1 MSGGGGRDGVDDP
14 RDVFEP
20 DGAGGRSRHGRR
32 RRGWAQRLVIF
43 GGVVSSLS
51 LALSAAGFGYL
62 YRKAERIPRV
72 ELSSVLEEAPGESGE
87 PQNYLIVGIDN
98 ADRLD
103 PDDPVR
109 RARDSNQLSD
119 TIMVL
124 RIDPDERKAQLLSL
138 PRDLWVPYND
148 TGDNARINTAIS
160 RGNGRPDV
168 LIGVL
173 RDYLGIPIHHY
184 VQLDLLGFR
193 DLVEAIDGVPVYFPY
208 PARDQ
213 RSGLSILETGC
224 VTLDPVQALAYARSR
239 YHDQLVDGEWVRDPR
254 YDLGRIQRQQDFIRR
269 ALDRAVSKGARN
281 PGTLDKLLDA
291 GLASVTID
299 DEVTTGDIF
308 DLAQRFREFDPDS
321 LETYTVPVVRE
332 FKGAADVVLLVESEA
347 EPILS
352 RFRGDPTG
360 DALGDGDDEGT
371 GSDGGD
377 GDDATTGASA
387 DMVPAS
393 VRLTVLNGSGANGQA
408 MLAAGQLTEAGFIVV
423 GRGEESGFGV
433 ERTVVRYPEGSRAA
447 AELVS
452 RWLEGGADLEEIPA
466 GSAGADQGVVV
477 VTGTDWAG
485 VAAEPAPPMPPQEGE
500 DDGTGTGD
508 PGVGSGEGD
517 AGDAGDTVGDDTSDE
532 RVGGEDG
539 VVSEGE
545 TLTTVYDPR
554 NPLGTTTS
562 TDGTGAGSGEGTT
575 TTSTTVPPDC

>member
-1 MSGGGGRDGVDDP
+1 MSGHD
-14 RDVFEP
+14 
-20 DGAGGRSRHGRR
+20 GRR
-32 RRGWAQRLVIF
+32 RRGWAQRLVIL

-51 LALSAAGFGYL
+51 LATSAAGFGYF

-87 PQNYLIVGIDN
+87 PQNYLIVGVDN

-124 RIDPDERKAQLLSL
+124 RIDPDERKAELLSL
-138 PRDLWVPYND
+138 PRDLWVPYDD

-193 DLVEAIDGVPVYFPY
+193 DLVEAIDGVPIYFPY

-213 RSGLSILETGC
+213 RSGLSILSTGC

-281 PGTLDKLLDA
+281 PGTLDRLLDA
-291 GLASVTID
+291 ALSSVTID
-299 DEVTTGDIF
+299 DELTTGDIF

-332 FKGAADVVLLVESEA
+332 FKGAADVVLLVENEA
-347 EPILS
+347 EPILA
-352 RFRGDPTG
+352 RFRGDPG
-360 DALGDGDDEGT
+360 ADDALGDGDEGDE
-371 GSDGGD
+371 

-408 MLAAGQLTEAGFIVV
+408 MVAAEELTGAGFMVV
-423 GRGEESGFGV
+423 GRGEEPGFGID
-433 ERTVVRYPEGSRAA
+433 RTVVRYPEGSRAA

-452 RWLEGGADLEEIPA
+452 RWLAGGADLEEIPA

-477 VTGTDWAG
+477 VTGSDWAG
-485 VAAEPAPPMPPQEGE
+485 VASEPAPPLPPPPGADQV
-500 DDGTGTGD
+500 DD
-508 PGVGSGEGD
+508 EGD
-517 AGDAGDTVGDDTSDE
+517 DSGQVDDE
-532 RVGGEDG
+532 PVGGEDG

-545 TLTTVYDPR
+545 TLTTEYDPR
-554 NPLGTTTS
+554 NPLGTTSS
-562 TDGTGAGSGEGTT
+562 TDGTGDGSGEGTTT
-575 TTSTTVPPDC
+575 TTSTTVPPEC